1 MAYVFDNNPLDNEN
15 NKRVLPSKEIDEEGI
30 TQQKKEGK
38 TMADDSMLGTAA
50 LMNGGLGGA
59 SMIVIILVLLF
70 AFGGWGRG
78 FGGGQPAFAQNIAT
92 SSEVQRG
99 FDNQNSMS
107 NQREILS
114 GITAGVSNLAQIT
127 ADKYN
132 EITRD
137 IGGVSSALQQAIAN
151 QNSCCGE
158 LKLLV
163 QGVNSA
169 TNANIAQSRY
179 DAALNTAA
187 INATT
192 TAQTQ
197 KILDALANN
206 KIEALQG
213 QVNSLQLQN
222 AVAGVVRYPNATTYN
237 AGMSPFCGGCYN
249 GYVG

>member
-1 MAYVFDNNPLDNEN
+1 MAQLYDNNSADKASFTVEN
-15 NKRVLPSKEIDEEGI
+15 KQREDVTTELRK
-30 TQQKKEGK
+30 GK
-38 TMADDSMLGTAA
+38 SVMADDSSLFASLLG
-50 LMNGGLGGA
+50 GGLGGTNLV
-59 SMIVIILVLLF
+59 IIILVLLF
-70 AFGGWGRG
+70 VFSGLGKG
-78 FGGGQPAFAQNIAT
+78 FGGGGQPMFAQNMAT
-92 SSEVQRG
+92 SNELQRG
-99 FDNQNSMS
+99 FDNQNSMA

-114 GITAGVSNLAQIT
+114 AINGGVSNIAQVT

-137 IGGVSSALQQAIAN
+137 IGGVGSALQQAIAN
-151 QNSCCGE
+151 QNACCGD

-179 DAALNTAA
+179 DSAMNTAA

-197 KILDALANN
+197 KILDVLATN

-213 QVNSLQLQN
+213 QVNQLQLQN
-222 AVAGVVRYPNATTYN
+222 AVAGVVRYPMSMAYN
-237 AGMSPFCGGCYN
+237 AGMSPFCGGCCGN
-249 GYVG
+249 NYVG

>member
-1 MAYVFDNNPLDNEN
+1 MAYLYDNNSADKASFTVEN
-15 NKRVLPSKEIDEEGI
+15 KQRESI
-30 TQQKKEGK
+30 TEQQKEGK
-38 TMADDSMLGTAA
+38 TMSDDALGIAS
-50 LMNGGLGGA
+50 LLNGGLGGA
-59 SMIVIILVLLF
+59 GMIVIILVLLF
-70 AFGGWGRG
+70 AFSGFGRG
-78 FGGGQPAFAQNIAT
+78 FGGGQPAFAQKMAT
-92 SSEVQRG
+92 SNEVQRG
-99 FDNQNSMS
+99 FDNQNTMA

-114 GITAGVSNLAQIT
+114 AINGGVSNLAQVT

-137 IGGVSSALQQAIAN
+137 IGSVGSALQSAIAN
-151 QNSCCGE
+151 QNACCGD

-179 DAALNTAA
+179 DSAMNTAA

-197 KILDALANN
+197 KILDALATN

-213 QVNSLQLQN
+213 QVNQLQLQN
-222 AVAGVVRYPNATTYN
+222 AVAGVVRYPMSMAYN
-237 AGMSPFCGGCYN
+237 AGMSPFCGGCCGN
-249 GYVG
+249 YVG